1 MVTLAK
7 HILVV
12 VGLLAAFLGIPACST
27 SPTKSSL
34 TQSGWHLVPAGY
46 PSSAWQ
52 FEPIVADAEVRFT
65 VVDGRREEDTRFR
78 MLGQTE
84 PRYAYGDDQFF
95 PTRMRVVATHFA
107 DAFPRDSAAAHLLI
121 ERLDVID
128 YVPRPLGDGQC
139 SGDGMAMFCVP
150 LVLVGRA
157 MAPERNSVTCYLSG
171 SYAGTP
177 FSSSAKVNYDKTGS
191 MEHGKAVAGVLLAAS
206 TSAIS
211 EVRVQRRRSF
221 EQNAP
226 VRPIGFVVIRPKP

>member
-12 VGLLAAFLGIPACST
+12 VGLLAALLGIPACST
-27 SPTKSSL
+27 SLTKSSL

-46 PSSAWQ
+46 PSPAWQ

-95 PTRMRVVATHFA
+95 PTRLRVVVTHFS
-107 DAFPRDSAAAHLLI
+107 DAFPRNSAAAHLLI

-128 YVPRPLGDGQC
+128 YVPRPLGDPQC
-139 SGDGMAMFCVP
+139 GGEFALFCLAP
-150 LVLVGRA
+150 LLVYRA
-157 MAPERNSVTCYLSG
+157 IAPDSNSVTCYLSG
-171 SYAGTP
+171 SYAGIP
-177 FSSSAKVNYDKTGS
+177 FSSSAKVNYDQTGS
-191 MEHGKAVAGVLLAAS
+191 MEHRKAVAGALLAAS
-206 TSAIS
+206 TNAIS
-211 EVRVQRRRSF
+211 EVRAQRRRSF
-221 EQNAP
+221 EPNAP
-226 VRPIGFVVIRPKP
+226 FRPIGSVVIRPKP